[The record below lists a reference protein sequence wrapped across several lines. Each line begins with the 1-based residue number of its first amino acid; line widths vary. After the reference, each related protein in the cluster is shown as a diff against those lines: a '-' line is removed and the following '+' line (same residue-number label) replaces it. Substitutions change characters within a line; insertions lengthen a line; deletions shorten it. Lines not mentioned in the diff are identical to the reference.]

1 MLGAGTPTTIKRSH
15 SNGFT
20 LRDLKKS
27 HSNGFTL
34 RDLKK
39 SKLDSDDWGYT
50 AGLWLTPTSLPSLR
64 LSSHT

>member
-39 SKLDSDDWGYT
+39 SKLDSDDWGYSRALANPNKLAIVT
-50 AGLWLTPTSLPSLR
+50 FQ
-64 LSSHT
+64 